1 MWGIY
6 MKMSTNICIFLVLIC
21 FVLVASG
28 CTSSDSSSSDRMNDS
43 SSPSTSDSSVSSSSD
58 DSSPSTSSP
67 SSSIKPRVLVI
78 VDYLGKWSGSI
89 SSESGTRSI
98 EGSGKKSF
106 DLGNIGGHVT
116 ANVQKKDGGSDILA
130 IFITKDGD
138 IVASQK
144 TSAGY
149 GVVQVS
155 S

>member
-1 MWGIY
+1 
-6 MKMSTNICIFLVLIC
+6 
-21 FVLVASG
+21 
-28 CTSSDSSSSDRMNDS
+28 MNDS

-58 DSSPSTSSP
+58 DASPSTSSQS

-106 DLGNIGGHVT
+106 DLGNLGGRVT
-116 ANVQKKDGGSDILA
+116 ANVQKKDGGSDTLA

-144 TSAGY
+144 TSAEY

-155 S
+155 A